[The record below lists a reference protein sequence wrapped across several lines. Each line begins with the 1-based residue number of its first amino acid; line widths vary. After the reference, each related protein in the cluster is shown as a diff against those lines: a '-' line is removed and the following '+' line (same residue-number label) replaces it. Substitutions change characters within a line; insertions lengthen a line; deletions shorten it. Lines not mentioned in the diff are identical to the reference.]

1 MSARVAEQMR
11 AGINSLPRGQGLA
24 ATALG
29 LTTLQKYRYVLLPMA
44 FRIILPPLTSE
55 FLNTIKNTSVAIT
68 IGLIELTGEA
78 RAMQEFSFQ
87 VFEAFTAATAAVSP
101 DQHRRR
107 DRHALARAPRGDPR
121 LHHAGNEPPMFANFD
136 FDVIR
141 RSLGYLF
148 FDGMTFT
155 LTLTALAAL
164 GGLVFGTL
172 IALMRLSGFRLLG
185 RIAGL
190 YVDLMRSLPLVLVI
204 FWFYF
209 LVPYI
214 GQWLTGASRPVRVGA
229 FTSSLVTFIMFE
241 AAYFSEI
248 MRAGIQSISKGQPAA
263 AQALGL
269 TYSQTMRYVVLPQAF
284 RNMLPVLLTQT
295 IVLFQDTSL
304 VYVLSIPDFLGAAS
318 KVAQRD
324 GRLVE
329 MYLFAAVVYFVISCV
344 ASFGVRR
351 LQARIAFV
359 R

>member
-1 MSARVAEQMR
+1 
-11 AGINSLPRGQGLA
+11 
-24 ATALG
+24 
-29 LTTLQKYRYVLLPMA
+29 
-44 FRIILPPLTSE
+44 
-55 FLNTIKNTSVAIT
+55 
-68 IGLIELTGEA
+68 
-78 RAMQEFSFQ
+78 
-87 VFEAFTAATAAVSP
+87 
-101 DQHRRR
+101 
-107 DRHALARAPRGDPR
+107 
-121 LHHAGNEPPMFANFD
+121 MFGNFD

-148 FDGMTFT
+148 IDGMTFT
-155 LTLTALAAL
+155 LTLTSLATL
-164 GGLVFGTL
+164 GGIVFGTL
-172 IALMRLSGFRLLG
+172 IAMMRLSGLRLLS

-229 FTSSLVTFIMFE
+229 FASSLLTFTLFE
-241 AAYFSEI
+241 AAYFAEI

-263 AQALGL
+263 ASALGL
-269 TYSQTMRYVVLPQAF
+269 TYGQTMRYVVLPQAF

-329 MYLFAAVVYFVISCV
+329 MYLFAALVYFLVSSI

-351 LQARIAFV
+351 LQARIAYV
-359 R
+359 H

>member
-1 MSARVAEQMR
+1 M
-11 AGINSLPRGQGLA
+11 I
-24 ATALG
+24 
-29 LTTLQKYRYVLLPMA
+29 
-44 FRIILPPLTSE
+44 
-55 FLNTIKNTSVAIT
+55 
-68 IGLIELTGEA
+68 
-78 RAMQEFSFQ
+78 
-87 VFEAFTAATAAVSP
+87 
-101 DQHRRR
+101 
-107 DRHALARAPRGDPR
+107 
-121 LHHAGNEPPMFANFD
+121 ANLD

-141 RSLGYLF
+141 RSFSYLF
-148 FDGMTFT
+148 LDGMRFT
-155 LTLTALAAL
+155 LMLTALSAS
-164 GGLVFGTL
+164 GGLIFGTL
-172 IALMRLSGFRLLG
+172 IALMRLSRFRLLG
-185 RIAGL
+185 AIAGL
-190 YVDLMRSLPLVLVI
+190 YVDLIRALPLVLVI

-214 GQWLTGASRPVRVGA
+214 GQWLTGASQPVRVGA
-229 FTSSLVTFIMFE
+229 FISSLVTFIMFE

-269 TYSQTMRYVVLPQAF
+269 TYAQTMRYVVVPQAF

-304 VYVLSIPDFLGAAS
+304 VYVVSITDFLGAAS

-329 MYLFAAVVYFVISCV
+329 MYLFAAVVYFVISCL

-359 R
+359 H